1 MLAPA
6 SAGLCSDSTR
16 LFELVA
22 LVRGECAF
30 FCPGGV
36 PAVLEAGVLRGG
48 SEFGVRRVRLASVR
62 VCLFLL
68 LLILYTKSLQKIKI
82 NDICIRFLKDK
93 SKGLFVSAYNPA
105 DYIIWII

>member
-48 SEFGVRRVRLASVR
+48 SEFGVRRVRLACVR
-62 VCLFLL
+62 VCLCFP
-68 LLILYTKSLQKIKI
+68 LLILYTSSCQKKRVDMVPELRC
-82 NDICIRFLKDK
+82 NSDNWPL
-93 SKGLFVSAYNPA
+93 SWSAFASVVVRN
-105 DYIIWII
+105 

>member
-6 SAGLCSDSTR
+6 SAGLCSDSTK

-36 PAVLEAGVLRGG
+36 PAVLEGGVLLGG
-48 SEFGVRRVRLASVR
+48 SEFGVRRVRLACVR
-62 VCLFLL
+62 VCLCLF
-68 LLILYTKSLQKIKI
+68 LLILYTNSFKKKRY
-82 NDICIRFLKDK
+82 IR
-93 SKGLFVSAYNPA
+93 
-105 DYIIWII
+105 IWTNGSHLIWNGGSIGYHLCHL